1 MFNDIIEKTNNNFAE
16 LNYFKH
22 QFIHNK
28 LNYLKI
34 NEWYDT
40 GEVNKLNETLSKL
53 SNFTNLNK
61 FDEAI
66 YFKSNKVIKF
76 FTNSNLVKK
85 RVKRSNI
92 LKNCVPKINTF
103 SKFFYSYNFIKG
115 KLFHKPIP
123 LLMNLKNFL
132 FFLEKNYG
140 KIILK

>member
-85 RVKRSNI
+85 GLRDQI
-92 LKNCVPKINTF
+92 FLKIVFQKSIHFQN
-103 SKFFYSYNFIKG
+103 FFT
-115 KLFHKPIP
+115 H
-123 LLMNLKNFL
+123 
-132 FFLEKNYG
+132 
-140 KIILK
+140 IIL